1 MLVTRQSLVSMI
13 QLVDQPGQRRKTGA
27 SHLSWITLKLIF
39 SEKPESTG
47 ALI

>member
-39 SEKPESTG
+39 SEKLEPTG
-47 ALI
+47 ASI